1 MPYIKTDI
9 IISKSVLNNK
19 TGEINQ
25 EEFILKKSQVDT
37 AKGGWRMVYKD
48 FDYILLSMKSPKEIK
63 MLLETRDLFKSSK
76 SIVVINKTTMCK
88 KMETTRATLSKF
100 ITRLVG
106 YNFLMELED
115 KQYMMNPF
123 MHLPYHANAKELQ
136 DEWMDIRNRNFYN
149 RRGLS
154 NEECLMIKDN
164 RLDIE
169 GLKGIVVDENRLNI

>member
-1 MPYIKTDI
+1 MIKKCIKCLKTMTYIRGE
-9 IISKSVLNNK
+9 KSM
-19 TGEINQ
+19 THQ
-25 EEFILKKSQVDT
+25 
-37 AKGGWRMVYKD
+37 D
-48 FDYILLSMKSPKEIK
+48 FDYVLISMKSPKEIK
-63 MLLETRDLFKSSK
+63 ILLDIRILFKSLK

-123 MHLPYHANAKELQ
+123 MYLPYHANAKELQ
-136 DEWMDIRNRNFYN
+136 DEWMDIRSRNLYS

-154 NEECLMIKDN
+154 NEECIMIRDK

-169 GLKGIVVDENRLNI
+169 GLKGVMVDENRLNI

>member
-1 MPYIKTDI
+1 MWHIKTDTI
-9 IISKSVLNNK
+9 ITKSVLNNK

-25 EEFILKKSQVDT
+25 EEFIFKKSQVET

-63 MLLETRDLFKSSK
+63 MLLEIRDLFKSSK
-76 SIVVINKTTMCK
+76 SIVVINKTSMCK

-106 YNFLMELED
+106 YDFLMELED

-123 MHLPYHANAKELQ
+123 MYLPYHANAKELQ
-136 DEWMDIRNRNFYN
+136 NEWIEIREKQLYN

-154 NEECLMIKDN
+154 NDEYLMVKEGKIMLDSIKDVLID
-164 RLDIE
+164 RDRE
-169 GLKGIVVDENRLNI
+169 MK

>member
-1 MPYIKTDI
+1 MRHIKTDTI
-9 IISKSVLNNK
+9 ITKSVLNNK

-25 EEFILKKSQVDT
+25 EEFIFKKSQVET

-63 MLLETRDLFKSSK
+63 MLLEIRDLFKASK
-76 SIVVINKTTMCK
+76 SIVVINKTSMCK
-88 KMETTRATLSKF
+88 KLETTRATLSKF
-100 ITRLVG
+100 ITRLVV

-123 MHLPYHANAKELQ
+123 MYLPYHANSKELQ
-136 DEWMDIRNRNFYN
+136 NEWIEIREKHLYN

-154 NEECLMIKDN
+154 NDEYLMIKEGK
-164 RLDIE
+164 IE
-169 GLKGIVVDENRLNI
+169 VDSMKCILIDRDREIK